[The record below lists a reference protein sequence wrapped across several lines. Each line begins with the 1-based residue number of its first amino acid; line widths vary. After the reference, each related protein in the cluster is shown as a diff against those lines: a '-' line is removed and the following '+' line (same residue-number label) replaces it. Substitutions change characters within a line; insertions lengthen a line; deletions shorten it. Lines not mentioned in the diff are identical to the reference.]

1 MGGRMDVA
9 SMATACLGKQL
20 LRYST
25 GDDQAS
31 SLKAKYACSGF
42 QGSTEAILDDLELNP
57 VAKYSVEL
65 VLPPKSLI

>member
-25 GDDQAS
+25 GDDQA
-31 SLKAKYACSGF
+31 KYACSGF

-57 VAKYSVEL
+57 VAKWSVEL